1 MKKGIM
7 LRDEMRAPSFSLAR
21 LRNDDGDPYQ
31 NLANAIVCVAA
42 DDYRTAL
49 ERKDEPLLS
58 SLQHFFRSAWCGTLT
73 GIDTERLMDAL
84 NAEHAARLQAAA
96 V

>member
-1 MKKGIM
+1 M
-7 LRDEMRAPSFSLAR
+7 LRDDMQSPSFSLAR

-49 ERKDEPLLS
+49 EKNDQTLRE
-58 SLQHFFRSAWCGTLT
+58 SLQRFFRSAWCSALT
-73 GIDTERLMDAL
+73 GIDTERLMDTLSRERGAKPL
-84 NAEHAARLQAAA
+84 
-96 V
+96 